1 MQKLGRIER
10 VDLRSIWT
18 SEDREFTPW
27 LAQPENLEILG
38 ETLGI
43 ELQLE
48 AQEKDVGPF
57 RADILCKNTAEN
69 DSWVVIENQI
79 EKTDH
84 KHLGQLLTY
93 ASGLQASTI
102 VWISAEFSDEH
113 RAALDW
119 LNRMANKSARF
130 FGLEI
135 ELWKIGDSPAAPRF
149 NVICQPNDWEAIV
162 DEAKSALA
170 EGEGTP
176 SQNLRIRYWT
186 AFRSYLRDIKSL
198 LRAQKPSTDHW
209 YSFGI
214 GTARAHTSALIITR
228 DDKIAVELAITS
240 LDAKAIFRSLLAK
253 KGEIEA
259 AIGAPLDWRELPEK
273 KVSRIVLFKSVD
285 PYDEKS
291 WPEQFDWLR
300 QNLEKFDRT
309 FRPLCSSK
317 ATLFPQGGVSNGA
330 APS

>member
-18 SEDREFTPW
+18 SEDKDFTPW

-162 DEAKSALA
+162 DDAKSALA
-170 EGEGTP
+170 VSESTP
-176 SQNLRIRYWT
+176 SQTLRIKYWT
-186 AFRSYLRDIKSL
+186 AFRSYLHDNKSP
-198 LRAQKPSTDHW
+198 LRPQKPSRDHW

-214 GTARAHTSALIITR
+214 GTSRAHTAALIITR

-240 LDAKAIFRSLLAK
+240 EDAKTLFQSLLVK
-253 KGEIEA
+253 KDEIEA
-259 AIGAPLDWRELPEK
+259 AIGAPLDWREMPDK
-273 KVSRIVLFKSVD
+273 KASRIILFKSID
-285 PYDEKS
+285 PYDEKT
-291 WPEQFDWLR
+291 WPQQFEWLR
-300 QNLEKFDRT
+300 SNLEAFDKT
-309 FRPLCSSK
+309 FRPLCSAK
-317 ATLFPQGGVSNGA
+317 TAG
-330 APS
+330 